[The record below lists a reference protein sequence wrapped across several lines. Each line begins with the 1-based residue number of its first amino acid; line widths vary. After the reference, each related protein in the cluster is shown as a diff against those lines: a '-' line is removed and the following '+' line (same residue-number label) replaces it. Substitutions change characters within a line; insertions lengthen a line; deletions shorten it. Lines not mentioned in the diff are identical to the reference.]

1 MAPEPSCTDDVAAAS
16 LHMCLR
22 VLSENRSEC
31 ISEVDG
37 WGGGDV
43 TTLFQQVLPA
53 RSAGCVLFPHV
64 LAST

>member
-1 MAPEPSCTDDVAAAS
+1 MAPEPSFTDVEAAS

-37 WGGGDV
+37 WGGGNV
-43 TTLFQQVLPA
+43 SISFQQVLLA
-53 RSAGCVLFPHV
+53 RSARCVLFPCV
-64 LAST
+64 LANT